1 MRRLPCHA
9 GLYSERGRETER
21 GVERQR
27 DRERK
32 VERLRKV
39 ERQREG
45 LKMGELE
52 KKQGALK
59 TESEQH
65 STTTTKR
72 GMGYV
77 SIALENVR
85 SYSSGTSY

>member
-1 MRRLPCHA
+1 MPPHTLPWTNRQRQADRTKRLTLLRWMKRKSQCLGGKRVRRLPCHA

-45 LKMGELE
+45 
-52 KKQGALK
+52 
-59 TESEQH
+59 
-65 STTTTKR
+65 
-72 GMGYV
+72 
-77 SIALENVR
+77 
-85 SYSSGTSY
+85 